1 MKKYILRFWPL
12 YLLVAA
18 ASLLLVTGGSR
29 IITTMAEAHPIRRT
43 QIIVIDAGHGGEDGG
58 ATSCTGVYESQINLE
73 IALRLND
80 LCHLLGFETK
90 MIRSS
95 DVSVYTQGS
104 TLAAKKAS
112 DLKNRAQLVN
122 STENGILISIH
133 QNTFS
138 DSRYSGAQVFY
149 AGTPGSPELAKK
161 LQQQMTEIDPQNHR
175 RVKKADHVYLMQHI
189 EKCGVLIECGFL
201 SNPAEEVKLRS
212 AEYQKKLCA
221 AIVTVLSCAG
231 NT

>member
-1 MKKYILRFWPL
+1 MKKYFRRFWPL

-18 ASLLLVTGGSR
+18 VCLLLVSGGSH
-29 IITTMAEAHPIRRT
+29 IVTTMAQSQPLQRTPI
-43 QIIVIDAGHGGEDGG
+43 IIIDAGHGGEDGG
-58 ATSCTGVYESQINLE
+58 ATSCSGVYESQINLQ
-73 IALRLND
+73 IALRLNN
-80 LCHLLGFETK
+80 LCHLLGLETR
-90 MIRSS
+90 MIRST

-112 DLKNRAQLVN
+112 DLRNRVQLVN

-149 AGTPGSPELAKK
+149 AKTLGSQELAQK
-161 LQQQMTEIDPQNHR
+161 LQQQMSAIDAANHR
-175 RVKKADHVYLMQHI
+175 REKPADHVYLMQHI

-201 SNPAEEVKLRS
+201 SNPEEEARLRTPD
-212 AEYQKKLCA
+212 YQKMLCA
-221 AIVTVLSCAG
+221 AIVTVLCSAG